1 MKNEY
6 STMKEWMEF
15 AWMPAVAGAEKYTI
29 GQGLTPEQAQDIM
42 RIVAESME
50 FDLYSNSDRN
60 RPFTHG
66 EPYYDFIGA
75 YSLLMVQVGPEN
87 TNHWAWKLWQALS
100 YWDQKTLARYFKKK
114 FGVDIRNIIL

>member
-1 MKNEY
+1 M
-6 STMKEWMEF
+6 
-15 AWMPAVAGAEKYTI
+15 VA
-29 GQGLTPEQAQDIM
+29 L
-42 RIVAESME
+42 SME
-50 FDLYSNSDRN
+50 FDLNSPNARN
-60 RPFTHG
+60 RPFING

-114 FGVDIRNIIL
+114 FCVDIRSVIV